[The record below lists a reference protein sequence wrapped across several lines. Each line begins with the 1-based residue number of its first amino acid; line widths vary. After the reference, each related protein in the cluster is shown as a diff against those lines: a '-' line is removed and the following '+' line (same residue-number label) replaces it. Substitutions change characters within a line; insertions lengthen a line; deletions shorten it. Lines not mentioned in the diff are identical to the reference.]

1 MKRMMTTIF
10 MVGFVAASAQ
20 AIADDS
26 TPTQSPTQNQAS
38 MKDCMDKQKAT
49 NSSMTQ
55 EAMKTVCQ
63 NEAKRH
69 KDKNGNDLAT
79 APQDPKPQN

>member
-1 MKRMMTTIF
+1 MKLIMTGFILAGLVA
-10 MVGFVAASAQ
+10 VGGQ

-26 TPTQSPTQNQAS
+26 PPPTQSQTA

-55 EAMKTVCQ
+55 AAMETVCR

-79 APQDPKPQN
+79 APQDPKPKN

>member
-1 MKRMMTTIF
+1 MKPTMTGLILAGLVA
-10 MVGFVAASAQ
+10 VGGQ

-26 TPTQSPTQNQAS
+26 PTPAQSQNA

-55 EAMKTVCQ
+55 EAMETVCK
-63 NEAKRH
+63 NEAKHH

>member
-1 MKRMMTTIF
+1 MNTRMTGLVLAGLVA
-10 MVGFVAASAQ
+10 VGGQ
-20 AIADDS
+20 AIADNS
-26 TPTQSPTQNQAS
+26 PPPTQSQTA

-55 EAMKTVCQ
+55 EAMETVCK
-63 NEAKRH
+63 NEAKQH

-79 APQDPKPQN
+79 APQDQKPQK

>member
-1 MKRMMTTIF
+1 MKPIMTGFILAGLAA
-10 MVGFVAASAQ
+10 VGGQ

-26 TPTQSPTQNQAS
+26 PTPTQSQSHTD

-55 EAMKTVCQ
+55 EAMETVCK

-79 APQDPKPQN
+79 APQDPKPHN

>member
-1 MKRMMTTIF
+1 MMTNFIIA
-10 MVGFVAASAQ
+10 GLVAAGSQ

-26 TPTQSPTQNQAS
+26 TNTPAQKQAA
-38 MKDCMDKQKAT
+38 MKECMDKQKAT

-55 EAMKTVCQ
+55 TAMETVCK
-63 NEAKRH
+63 NEAKRK
-69 KDKNGNDLAT
+69 KDKDGNDLAT